1 MRILFDCTN
10 ITVGGG
16 IQVANSFLRYA
27 FRSTEIEYCFLLS
40 NKVFESLN
48 EKEKSDRNL
57 KINVVTSNHYTL
69 LPGHI
74 SMRRIRTIEAQ
85 FKPDVTFTLFGPAYW
100 KSKAP
105 HIVGFAR
112 PHYILHH
119 SPFYR
124 IRKNR
129 KLIRFMYFLEAVHNY
144 LFRKNSDYL
153 FVENESMV
161 SALQKKY
168 RKKVYYVPNTY
179 NQVFDNYVPVAE
191 KKSDSVFRLLTI
203 SSDYPHKNLESIP
216 RVATVLK
223 QKYPDFRFRFIVT
236 IKDDD
241 ENVSTENINYIGS
254 VTIEQCPD
262 FYLNSDAMYLP
273 TLLECFSA
281 SYVEAMYMKVP
292 ILTSDLDFA
301 RSICGEAAR
310 YFDPLN
316 EENIA
321 DTIYNLAHKV
331 TDQKQLIDFGSERLN
346 IFGSPEDRYNRFVSL
361 FLKIK

>member
-1 MRILFDCTN
+1 
-10 ITVGGG
+10 
-16 IQVANSFLRYA
+16 
-27 FRSTEIEYCFLLS
+27 
-40 NKVFESLN
+40 
-48 EKEKSDRNL
+48 
-57 KINVVTSNHYTL
+57 
-69 LPGHI
+69 
-74 SMRRIRTIEAQ
+74 
-85 FKPDVTFTLFGPAYW
+85 
-100 KSKAP
+100 
-105 HIVGFAR
+105 
-112 PHYILHH
+112 
-119 SPFYR
+119 
-124 IRKNR
+124 
-129 KLIRFMYFLEAVHNY
+129 MYFLEAVHNY